1 MTAKLLVAEDSITI
15 QKVFELTFKQTGVSL
30 TMVDNGIDAVR
41 MAGEIS
47 PDLVVADVS
56 LPGKNGFEV
65 AADLRQAGGERR
77 CPVLIL
83 AGSLGPFD
91 EERFR
96 GCGANGVLFKPF
108 ESQELLDKVDA
119 LLRSG
124 EEAPSPEVQEETEGA
139 PSVEEPWDF
148 SDVLSE
154 VEEEV
159 DVGGA
164 VRSTEPG
171 GLQDLAPAAPGEA
184 EHDLPFADFDVSL
197 EDIEERPAGEEPG
210 AAPGSGMPEEP
221 DRLPLS
227 ADVPETEPGPETTHE
242 TPAEPEPFVPLQ
254 TAPEGGAGA
263 PQHIDDPYFD
273 DAPQPVTDLSA
284 AIEEVEETEGEVV
297 LPEAQEPREAEA
309 APADSQ
315 PSEPPEPR
323 TESLPDAEA
332 LREQFSARAR
342 EIVERVAAEALEKVL
357 WEMMDTLTK
366 EFAEAIRKAVEEVAW
381 EVVPSTT
388 EALIREEIARI
399 REQAGKESS

>member
-1 MTAKLLVAEDSITI
+1 MMTAKLLVAEDSITI

-30 TMVDNGIDAVR
+30 TMVDNGTDAVR

-65 AADLRQAGGERR
+65 AAELRQAGAPGR

-96 GCGANGVLFKPF
+96 SCGANGVLFKPF

-124 EEAPSPEVQEETEGA
+124 EELPAPAEEAAEA
-139 PSVEEPWDF
+139 PAVDEPWDF

-154 VEEEV
+154 VENEV

-164 VRSTEPG
+164 SRLTEPEE
-171 GLQDLAPAAPGEA
+171 LSELTAAAPGA
-184 EHDLPFADFDVSL
+184 ADRDLPFADFDVSL
-197 EDIEERPAGEEPG
+197 EEIEEGPGGEE
-210 AAPGSGMPEEP
+210 SGVATMPETAEEP
-221 DRLPLS
+221 EPPLFS
-227 ADVPETEPGPETTHE
+227 ADVPEAEPGPAPVPEKPEEPEASIPLWTAAEE
-242 TPAEPEPFVPLQ
+242 TPGTVH
-254 TAPEGGAGA
+254 
-263 PQHIDDPYFD
+263 HIEEPYFD
-273 DAPQPVTDLSA
+273 DAPQAVTDLTP
-284 AIEEVEETEGEVV
+284 AIEKVEEMKGEFDMREEDGPREGKPASAESRPPETVEPRKET
-297 LPEAQEPREAEA
+297 LPEV
-309 APADSQ
+309 
-315 PSEPPEPR
+315 
-323 TESLPDAEA
+323 EA

-342 EIVERVAAEALEKVL
+342 EIIERVAAETLEKVM

-366 EFAEAIRKAVEEVAW
+366 EFAEAIREAVETVAW
-381 EVVPSTT
+381 EVVPSTA